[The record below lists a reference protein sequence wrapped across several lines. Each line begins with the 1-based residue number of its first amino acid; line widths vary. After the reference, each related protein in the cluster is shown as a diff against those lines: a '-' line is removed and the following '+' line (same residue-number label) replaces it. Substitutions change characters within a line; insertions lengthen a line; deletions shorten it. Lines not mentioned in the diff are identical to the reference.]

1 MHQTLFV
8 ELHCYLPFSLY
19 HTFFLFS
26 DYNGVYYSVNFK
38 MDKVHVDNEG
48 HIVFCSQP
56 KVFSIECSYNTDFN
70 DMFGDATERIF
81 TFYSWG
87 MIEKWIVP
95 KANLTTK
102 LIYMRLSEENNY
114 LLE

>member
-1 MHQTLFV
+1 MRITIQQHISCPISTAR
-8 ELHCYLPFSLY
+8 YFS
-19 HTFFLFS
+19 
-26 DYNGVYYSVNFK
+26 
-38 MDKVHVDNEG
+38 
-48 HIVFCSQP
+48 ISQAMP
-56 KVFSIECSYNTDFN
+56 PVTILFSIECSYNTDFN
-70 DMFGDATERIF
+70 DMFGDATERVF

-87 MIEKWIVP
+87 MIEKWTVP

>member
-1 MHQTLFV
+1 MAPCILQNKEIIF
-8 ELHCYLPFSLY
+8 
-19 HTFFLFS
+19 TFLLFS
-26 DYNGVYYSVNFK
+26 DYNGVYYSVNFL

-70 DMFGDATERIF
+70 DLFGDATERIF

-87 MIEKWIVP
+87 MIEKWTVP

-102 LIYMRLSEENNY
+102 LIYLRLSEENNY